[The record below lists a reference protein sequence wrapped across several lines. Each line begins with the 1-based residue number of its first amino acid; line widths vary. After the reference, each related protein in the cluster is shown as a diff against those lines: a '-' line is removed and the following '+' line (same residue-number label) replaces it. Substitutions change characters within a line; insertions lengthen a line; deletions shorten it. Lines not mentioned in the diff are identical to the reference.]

1 MRQIIA
7 LAGCNLSSEHHRHPL
22 GRAVGEEEIEFC
34 RLDGDQFGRAIELG
48 CHLFLH
54 ISHRNLS
61 RSRILVGIIGKTE
74 CERMY
79 LASVSIG
86 NEGESLIAHRN
97 MHGIREI
104 ARYHRIAGHAG
115 QLHRDMEFSL
125 GSLIERHHQP
135 EDAAESEKEQK
146 NQKLL
151 IQTTEQEVSDSF

>member
-1 MRQIIA
+1 
-7 LAGCNLSSEHHRHPL
+7 
-22 GRAVGEEEIEFC
+22 
-34 RLDGDQFGRAIELG
+34 
-48 CHLFLH
+48 
-54 ISHRNLS
+54 
-61 RSRILVGIIGKTE
+61 
-74 CERMY
+74 MY

-86 NEGESLIAHRN
+86 NEGESLITHRN
-97 MHGIREI
+97 MHGIRDI